1 MINNKNYLYSTLALS
16 LVLFNTN
23 VIAQDESD
31 QNVEEVVV
39 TGSKIKKDEFASS
52 SPLDIVTAEEILES
66 GAASID
72 EYLKFSPAF
81 TGYQLGT
88 TTNNGGNGSR
98 ELSLRGLGATATL
111 VLINGRRTIGD
122 VSGSGAVD
130 VGMIPENLVKNVDVL
145 LDGASTVYGSDAIA
159 GVVNFVLDK
168 EFEGLKFNASRG
180 EGMEDGQAA
189 NYDFGFVAGL
199 QGEKGGVVFATNVES
214 QKEMKQAEQP
224 WAYDA
229 LYPQLQSDGTFKAV
243 GSGSSNSRKI
253 TSDASKCVDPT
264 ESTAG
269 CPVSGNNPAYLN
281 GSWIYDSAAGK
292 ARKFASSDVYNYA
305 PVNALVTPNER
316 KQFAVLGEFEVAEGV
331 TFFFDAIYNKR
342 DSMQR
347 LAPDASFTV
356 SSSVETPNNGIK
368 YNTFVPANNPYNPFG
383 SVACANDAGLC
394 DIDVRINRR
403 FEESGGRLFVQ
414 SMDQYTVT
422 QGLDFSVGDIDMQVF
437 MTWGETNEVDETRN
451 YGRFDRWAIAVDPV
465 ACAANAS
472 CPGVLNPF
480 GDFGSITAEQMA
492 FLSTNSLK
500 DQSTNDLEIYGFN
513 ASGSM
518 NESTQYYVGYEKR
531 SESGEYKPDE
541 FLSEGLTTGGAGG
554 PLSGGFSVQEIFGEI
569 YSQVSEDLSVDASVR
584 HSDYDTVGSSTTY
597 KVGADYVLSDTLRLR
612 GTYGTGFR
620 APTVGELNT
629 TTSTTFPVV
638 DLPCEFGQ
646 RRLDAGEISQAT
658 YDGCIAAGFDV
669 SDDGEYGFAWQS
681 YVEYSATGDLKPEE
695 STNMNLGLVYQN
707 GPWSLSADYWSI
719 EIENLIGYPDI
730 NVLIRQCLGSGSTL
744 NSPSCNLF
752 DPLGYGIY
760 PGDAYLEYGNLG
772 DTESSGWDFNVGY
785 AQDISLGMFTE
796 LAVDWNAM
804 LHDEYVSGFGG
815 AAADRVGTAKDGGV
829 YPEMRYWLTTTI
841 SSNNLSL
848 SWNVRHLDETID
860 LFRTPSSSADVVA
873 EAITYHDIT
882 GVWNTNDQLTVRF
895 GINNITEENPPYF
908 HSNFNANTEPGVWDV
923 IGRRMFVGL
932 QYQF

>member
-1 MINNKNYLYSTLALS
+1 MLKTNKYLLTLIMGFSFMTLA
-16 LVLFNTN
+16 VT
-23 VIAQDESD
+23 AQDKESD
-31 QNVEEVVV
+31 VEEVVV

-52 SPLDIVTAEEILES
+52 SPLEIISAEEILES
-66 GAASID
+66 GVASID
-72 EYLKFSPAF
+72 EYLKFTPAF

-98 ELSLRGLGATATL
+98 ELSLRGLGPTATL

-168 EFEGLKFNASRG
+168 DFEGLKFTASRG

-253 TSDASKCVDPT
+253 TAD
-264 ESTAG
+264 
-269 CPVSGNNPAYLN
+269 NPDDFA
-281 GSWIYDSAAGK
+281 GSWIYDSSLGK
-292 ARKFASSDVYNYA
+292 ARTFAASDVYNYA

-316 KQFAVLGEFEVAEGV
+316 KQFAVLGEFEVKEGV

-342 DSMQR
+342 DSLQR

-356 SSSVETPNNGIK
+356 SSSVETPNNGLK

-383 SVACANDAGLC
+383 SVACSNDAGVC
-394 DIDVRINRR
+394 GVGVRVNRR

-437 MTWGETNEVDETRN
+437 MTYGETNEVDETRN

-472 CPGVLNPF
+472 CPGVLDPF
-480 GDFGSITAEQMA
+480 SEFGSITPEQMA

-513 ASGSM
+513 ATGSLS
-518 NESTQYYVGYEKR
+518 ESTQYYVGYEKR

-541 FLSEGLTTGGAGG
+541 FLSEGLTTGGASG
-554 PLSGGFSVQEIFGEI
+554 PLKGGFNVQEIFGEI
-569 YSQVSEDLSVDASVR
+569 YTQVSDSLSVDASLR
-584 HSDYDTVGSSTTY
+584 YSDYDTVGSSTTY

-620 APTVGELNT
+620 APTVSELNT
-629 TTSTTFPVV
+629 TTSATFPVV
-638 DLPCEFGQ
+638 DSPCEFGQ

-658 YDGCIAAGFDV
+658 YDGCLAADFDV
-669 SDDGEYGFAWQS
+669 SDAGEYGFAWQS
-681 YVEYSATGDLKPEE
+681 YVEFSANGSLEPEE
-695 STNMNLGLVYQN
+695 STNLNLGVVYQS
-707 GPWSLSADYWSI
+707 GAWSASADYWSI
-719 EIENLIGYPDI
+719 EVENLIGYPDI
-730 NVLIRQCLGSGSTL
+730 NVLVRDCLASGASL
-744 NSPSCNLF
+744 SAAACDLF
-752 DPLGYGIY
+752 DPFNFFGY
-760 PGDAYLEYGNLG
+760 PGDAFLEFGNLG
-772 DTESSGWDFNVGY
+772 DSESSGWDLNVGY
-785 AQDISLGMFTE
+785 TQDISMVGFNQLN
-796 LAVDWNAM
+796 LDWSAM
-804 LHDEYVSGFGG
+804 VHDEYVTSFGG
-815 AAADRVGTAKDGGV
+815 ASSSDAVGTANAFGV
-829 YPEMRYWLTTTI
+829 YPELRYWLTA
-841 SSNNLSL
+841 SVSNENLSL
-848 SWNVRHLDETID
+848 SWNVRFIDETVD
-860 LFRTPSSSADVVA
+860 AYRTPSSSADVVA
-873 EAITYHDIT
+873 EDMTYHDIT
-882 GVWNTNDQLTVRF
+882 GVWTKSDQLTVRF
-895 GINNITEENPPYF
+895 GINNITEEEPPYF

-923 IGRRMFVGL
+923 IGRRLFVGL

>member
-1 MINNKNYLYSTLALS
+1 MLNKKSYLYSVLALS
-16 LVLFNTN
+16 LVVFNTN
-23 VIAQDESD
+23 VFAQDESD
-31 QNVEEVVV
+31 DDNVEEVVV

-52 SPLDIVTAEEILES
+52 SPLDIVSAEEILES

-72 EYLKFSPAF
+72 EYLKFTPAF

-98 ELSLRGLGATATL
+98 ELSLRGLGSTATL

-122 VSGSGAVD
+122 VSGTGAVD

-159 GVVNFVLDK
+159 GVVNFVLNND
-168 EFEGLKFNASRG
+168 FEGLKFTASRG

-253 TSDASKCVDPT
+253 TADNSSDFS
-264 ESTAG
+264 
-269 CPVSGNNPAYLN
+269 

-292 ARKFASSDVYNYA
+292 ARKFAASDVYNYA

-316 KQFAVLGEFEVAEGV
+316 KQFAALGKFEVAEGV

-342 DSMQR
+342 DSLQR

-383 SVACANDAGLC
+383 SVNCSNDAGVC
-394 DIDVRINRR
+394 GVNVRVNRR

-465 ACAANAS
+465 ACAANSS
-472 CPGVLNPF
+472 CPGVLDPF
-480 GDFGSITAEQMA
+480 GDFGSITPEQMA

-513 ASGSM
+513 ASGSFD
-518 NESTQYYVGYEKR
+518 ESTQWYVGYEKR

-554 PLSGGFSVQEIFGEI
+554 PLAGGFSVNEIFGEI
-569 YSQVSEDLSVDASVR
+569 YSQVSDSLSVDASLR
-584 HSDYDTVGSSTTY
+584 YSDYDTVGSSTTY

-620 APTVGELNT
+620 APTVAELNT
-629 TTSTTFPVV
+629 TTSATFPVV

-646 RRLDAGEISQAT
+646 RRLDAGEINQAT

-669 SDDGEYGFAWQS
+669 SDAGEYGFAWQS
-681 YVEYSATGDLKPEE
+681 YVEYSATGNLSPEE
-695 STNMNLGLVYQN
+695 STNLNLGVVYQD
-707 GPWSLSADYWSI
+707 GPWSASADYWSI
-719 EIENLIGYPDI
+719 EVENLIGYPDI
-730 NVLIRQCLGSGSTL
+730 NILIRDCLGSGSSL
-744 NSPSCNLF
+744 SASSCDLF
-752 DPLGYGIY
+752 DPLNYFGY
-760 PGDAYLEYGNLG
+760 PGDAYVAFGNLG
-772 DTESSGWDFNVGY
+772 STESSGWDFNVGY
-785 AQDISLGMFTE
+785 VQDIAIGGFNQLN
-796 LAVDWNAM
+796 VDWSAM
-804 LHDEYVSGFGG
+804 LHDEYVSSFGG
-815 AAADRVGTAKDGGV
+815 ASSSDAVGTALAFGV
-829 YPEMRYWLTTTI
+829 FPELRYWLTT
-841 SSNNLSL
+841 SVSNENLSL
-848 SWNVRHLDETID
+848 SWNVRFIDETVD
-860 LFRTPSSSADVVA
+860 AYRTPSSSADVVA
-873 EAITYHDIT
+873 EAMTYHDIT
-882 GVWNTNDQLTVRF
+882 GVWTKDDQLTVRF
-895 GINNITEENPPYF
+895 GINNITEEEPPYF

-923 IGRRMFVGL
+923 IGRRIFVGL
-932 QYQF
+932 EYQF

>member
-1 MINNKNYLYSTLALS
+1 MFNKENYMLALMAITFS
-16 LVLFNTN
+16 VFNTS
-23 VIAQDESD
+23 VVAQDESAD
-31 QNVEEVVV
+31 NVEEVVV

-52 SPLDIVTAEEILES
+52 SPLDIISAEEILES

-72 EYLKFSPAF
+72 EYLKFTPAF

-168 EFEGLKFNASRG
+168 DFEGLKFTASRG
-180 EGMEDGQAA
+180 EGMEDGQAS

-199 QGEKGGVVFATNVES
+199 QSEKGGVVFATNVET

-253 TSDASKCVDPT
+253 SANNSDDFS
-264 ESTAG
+264 
-269 CPVSGNNPAYLN
+269 
-281 GSWIYDSAAGK
+281 GSWIYDSAQGK
-292 ARKFASSDVYNYA
+292 ARKFAASDVYNYA
-305 PVNALVTPNER
+305 PINALVTPNER

-342 DSMQR
+342 DSLQR

-356 SSSVETPNNGIK
+356 SSSVETPNNGIQ

-383 SVACANDAGLC
+383 SVACANDAGVCGL
-394 DIDVRINRR
+394 DVRVNRR
-403 FEESGGRLFVQ
+403 FEESGGRLFIQ
-414 SMDQYTVT
+414 NIDQYTVT
-422 QGLDFSVGDIDMQVF
+422 QGLDFSVGNIDMQVF
-437 MTWGETNEVDETRN
+437 MTWGETNEVAETRN

-480 GDFGSITAEQMA
+480 GDYGSITAEQMA
-492 FLSTNSLK
+492 YLSTNSLK

-513 ASGSM
+513 ASGSFDD
-518 NESTQYYVGYEKR
+518 STQWYAGFEKR

-541 FLSEGLTTGGAGG
+541 FLSEGLTTGGAAG

-584 HSDYDTVGSSTTY
+584 YSDYDTVGSSITY

-629 TTSTTFPVV
+629 TTSSTFPVV

-669 SDDGEYGFAWQS
+669 SDEGEYGFAWQS

-752 DPLGYGIY
+752 DPLGYDIY

-785 AQDISLGMFTE
+785 VQDISLGGFNV
-796 LAVDWNAM
+796 LNVDWSAM
-804 LHDEYVSGFGG
+804 LHDEYLSGFG
-815 AAADRVGTAKDGGV
+815 AASAFDSVGTANAFGV
-829 YPEMRYWLTTTI
+829 YPELRYWLTA
-841 SSNNLSL
+841 SVSNENLSL
-848 SWNVRHLDETID
+848 SWNVRFIDETVD
-860 LFRTPSSSADVVA
+860 AYRTPSSSADVVA
-873 EAITYHDIT
+873 EAMTYHDIT
-882 GVWNTNDQLTVRF
+882 GVWTKSDQLTVRF
-895 GINNITEENPPYF
+895 GINNITEEEPPYF

-932 QYQF
+932 QYEF